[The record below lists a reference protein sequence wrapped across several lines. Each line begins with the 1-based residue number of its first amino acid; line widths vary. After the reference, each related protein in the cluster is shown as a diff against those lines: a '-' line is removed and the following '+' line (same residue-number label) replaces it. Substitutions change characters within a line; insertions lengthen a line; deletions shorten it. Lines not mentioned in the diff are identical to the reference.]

1 MLDRLIAQKLPA
13 LSKHLADTGTDL
25 VAITP
30 QWFLSLFSQDLPSE
44 VPFSPLTPLLRP
56 AWGNGR
62 ACMNCTPRRGRVI
75 ARIAAAVGPSRILC
89 L

>member
-1 MLDRLIAQKLPA
+1 MLDRLIAAKLPA

-44 VPFSPLTPLLRP
+44 VWPLPPSATHAPTCLPPHRLRQCSVSPVLQER
-56 AWGNGR
+56 
-62 ACMNCTPRRGRVI
+62 
-75 ARIAAAVGPSRILC
+75 SS
-89 L
+89 